1 MTKKSAFL
9 AVSLLIAG
17 TLPGC
22 PLYDDDSG
30 CHVHSDCSAGYLC
43 DDQSGDCY
51 ADESDACRRP
61 SDCGANETCSRFGT
75 CTPGDCLYE
84 SVGCVRGY
92 TCSSDSGH
100 WECVARDA
108 AGSGGAAAGPDAMGG
123 QAGEATSAG
132 AGG

>member
-1 MTKKSAFL
+1 MTKKSAFP
-9 AVSLLIAG
+9 AVLLVIACG
-17 TLPGC
+17 LSGC

-30 CHVHSDCSAGYLC
+30 CHVDADCAAGYLC
-43 DDQSGDCY
+43 DDRSGDCY

-92 TCSSDSGH
+92 TCSSDSGR
-100 WECVARDA
+100 WECVEQEP
-108 AGSGGAAAGPDAMGG
+108 AGGGASGGPNAAGG